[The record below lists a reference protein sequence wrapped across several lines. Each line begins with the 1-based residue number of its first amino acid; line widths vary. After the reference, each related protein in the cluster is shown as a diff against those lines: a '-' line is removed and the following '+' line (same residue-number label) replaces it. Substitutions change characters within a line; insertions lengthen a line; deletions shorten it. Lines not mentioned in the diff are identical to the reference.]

1 MHKLWSWLGVAVS
14 FLSVGSACW
23 AQIPQLVRSPPP
35 NVQTYLM
42 LVETCELVSP
52 GFKAAT
58 SSVNDPWRKQ
68 NAAEIAAV
76 EASAEYQAAL
86 AAAPQRV
93 RTLGSKELEELK
105 DMCGQMRH
113 ALEVRPRDA
122 RMATPTKTWELFLTS
137 LKAADRT
144 TALGCLTGPA
154 RRKFKESMPNLPDKS
169 LRQMGNDFAKFAIT
183 DSFRQGGALQEGF
196 AVTHDGQGYLIYF
209 EQQNG
214 EWFIS
219 EM

>member
-1 MHKLWSWLGVAVS
+1 
-14 FLSVGSACW
+14 
-23 AQIPQLVRSPPP
+23 
-35 NVQTYLM
+35 
-42 LVETCELVSP
+42 
-52 GFKAAT
+52 
-58 SSVNDPWRKQ
+58 
-68 NAAEIAAV
+68 
-76 EASAEYQAAL
+76 
-86 AAAPQRV
+86 
-93 RTLGSKELEELK
+93 
-105 DMCGQMRH
+105 
-113 ALEVRPRDA
+113 
-122 RMATPTKTWELFLTS
+122 MATPTKTWELFLTS

-154 RRKFKESMPNLPDKS
+154 RRKFKESMPHLPDKS